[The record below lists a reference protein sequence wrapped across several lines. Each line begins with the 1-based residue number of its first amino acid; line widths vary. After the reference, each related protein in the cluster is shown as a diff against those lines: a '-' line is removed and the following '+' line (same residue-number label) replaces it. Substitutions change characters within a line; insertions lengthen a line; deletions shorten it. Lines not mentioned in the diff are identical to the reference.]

1 MDSCTSPEVPELA
14 LSPKVALVGSNV
26 ATALVEPSKPTDA
39 SITVPAVACSDVA
52 QSNNNA
58 TKKPVAVARR
68 APLRRMR
75 GVRDDVGTMVTVE
88 VHAFMDVLLV
98 IPQNVRRRCGLG
110 RHARP
115 SVDDQ

>member
-1 MDSCTSPEVPELA
+1 MDSCLSPEVPELA
-14 LSPKVALVGSNV
+14 LSPKVALVGSTLS
-26 ATALVEPSKPTDA
+26 TALVESSKPND
-39 SITVPAVACSDVA
+39 SSVTVRAVACSDVA

-58 TKKPVAVARR
+58 TKKPVAGAKR

-75 GVRDDVGTMVTVE
+75 GVRDDVGLMVTVE

-98 IPQNVRRRCGLG
+98 IPHNVRRRCGLG